1 MKQIVPALALLC
13 TLYLLFFLN
22 SYAVKERE
30 IQIILDGK
38 NQSLESSYK
47 AVTQMYRISIENYF
61 KYVIMQP
68 RVIEILRRSL
78 HASEEEK
85 ALLRGNLYRYLYP
98 LYQHELIAQGIRQL
112 HFHTE
117 KGESF
122 LRFHQPNENGDL
134 LIDVR
139 ATIKKANEERTFVSG
154 FEGGRIYPGFRYV
167 YPIVDQGTFLG
178 TVELS
183 LSYERIV
190 AELSKL
196 LNAQHYLL
204 LLNKE
209 TTTDVVFEKH
219 RDHFV
224 PSMISER
231 FMIENPSISSLS
243 DQALKSPLLIHI
255 NTLLRDNP
263 RVQKLLAHNQSFSI
277 PLVLEHQGYSINFY
291 PIFAI
296 DNRLGGYVT
305 TYDCAPELVD
315 IENKYLTIYLLG
327 FITLTILTFGLY
339 LLLVQRKRI
348 VLEKIQF
355 ETIVTSTVNGVILLT
370 NDGAIRF
377 VNAATLTILGYRE
390 IDMLGKN
397 AHRLIHV
404 HPQSLDQVPC
414 PIIESIA
421 HQRSYVGE
429 ELFRTAQGEHIFVH
443 VNLTPF
449 IQENRSVG
457 SVMIFR
463 NITEE
468 KKAKET
474 IEHLAYYDSLTEL
487 PNRKLL
493 LDRLNYT
500 VAMCARSH
508 EYCGLLFID
517 LDNFKNLNDTLG
529 HEYGDVLLQK
539 VAKRLQKI
547 LRHCDTVARF
557 GGDEFVVLITQL
569 GLNEHPS
576 KEQLRRIAH
585 KVLKEFSKP
594 FSLID
599 CDYECSASIGGT
611 LFWDNSK
618 TINDILK
625 DADIAMYAVKR
636 SGKNKIN
643 IA

>member
-1 MKQIVPALALLC
+1 MKQILPSLALLGV
-13 TLYLLFFLN
+13 LYLLFFLN

-68 RVIEILRRSL
+68 NVVEILRRSV
-78 HASEEEK
+78 HASAEEK
-85 ALLRGNLYRYLYP
+85 ALLRGKLYRYLYP
-98 LYQHELIAQGIRQL
+98 IYQQELVGQGIRQL

-117 KGESF
+117 KGDSF
-122 LRFHQPNENGDL
+122 LRFHQPNENGDA
-134 LIDVR
+134 LIDIR

-167 YPIVDQGTFLG
+167 YPIVDQETFLG

-190 AELSKL
+190 TELSKL

-219 RDHFV
+219 QDYFV
-224 PSMISER
+224 PSTISEH
-231 FMIENPSISSLS
+231 FMIENPSISPLS
-243 DQALKSPLLIHI
+243 DHTLKSPLIMQI

-263 RVQKLLAHNQSFSI
+263 RVQKLLSLHKAFSV
-277 PLVLEHQGYSINFY
+277 PLLLGQQGYSINFY
-291 PIFAI
+291 PIFTI
-296 DNRLGGYVT
+296 DDRLGGYVT

-315 IENKYLTIYLLG
+315 IETKYLTIYLLG
-327 FITLTILTFGLY
+327 FVTLAILTFGLY
-339 LLLVQRKRI
+339 LFLIQRKRI

-370 NDGAIRF
+370 NDGSISF
-377 VNAATLTILGYRE
+377 VNAATLSILGYQE
-390 IDMLGKN
+390 ADMLGAN

-404 HPQSLDQVPC
+404 HPQSLEQVPC
-414 PIIESIA
+414 PILESIA
-421 HQRSYVGE
+421 HQHAYVGE
-429 ELFRTAQGEHIFVH
+429 ELFRTAKGEHIFVH

-500 VAMCARSH
+500 VAMCARAK

-517 LDNFKNLNDTLG
+517 LDNFKHLNDTLG
-529 HEYGDVLLQK
+529 HEYGDVLLQH
-539 VAKRLQKI
+539 VAKRLQKT

-557 GGDEFVVLITQL
+557 GGDEFVVLITKLGSEEVKSKTQL
-569 GLNEHPS
+569 H
-576 KEQLRRIAH
+576 RIAQ
-585 KVLKEFSKP
+585 KILKEFSKP

-599 CDYECSASIGGT
+599 YDYACSASIGGT

-625 DADIAMYAVKR
+625 DADIAMYTVKK
-636 SGKNKIN
+636 SGKNEIKI
-643 IA
+643 A